1 MTASIPGGRSMSKE
15 KDPIQ
20 EEQEEKEERDSGH
33 QESHEGMEI
42 PDVLPMLPI
51 RDLVVFPYMIVP
63 LVVGRE
69 RSIRALDEALKQN
82 RIVFLTAQHQG
93 EVEDPGTDDVHSLG
107 TVSVIV
113 RMLKTPDGKA
123 KILVQGLQRA
133 RIREFLE
140 TDPFFSVGIELV
152 HEEPLESQTVQIEAM
167 VRTTK
172 EILMRAVHLGK
183 PVPPDVLSVADNV
196 NDPGRL
202 ADLVGSSLDLGL
214 QDAQRVL
221 ETTDPYERLAYVHE
235 VLDREVKVLEIQQKI
250 QDQTKEELSKTQRE
264 YYLRQQMKAIQQE
277 LGDKD
282 ERDEEI
288 QDFRSRVEK
297 AGMPADV
304 LEEVNKQVDRLA
316 KMHPDSAETAIVRT
330 YVEWMVEI
338 PWKKATKDRLD
349 LKVASNV
356 LDEDHYDLEKIK
368 ERILE
373 YLGVLKLKKELKGP
387 ILCLVGPPGVGKTS
401 LGRSIARAMNREFVR
416 MSLGGVRDEAEI
428 RGHRRTYIGALPGRI
443 IQGMKQAG
451 SRNPV
456 FMLDEIDKLGADFRG
471 DPSSALLEVLDP
483 EQNHSFRDHYLAVP
497 YDLSSVMFIAT
508 ANMADPIP
516 QALRDRM
523 EAIHLA
529 GYTAVEKKH
538 IALKYLIPRQMERNG
553 VTEKNFTLSGG
564 ALERII
570 LEYTMEAGVRN
581 LEREI
586 GSVCRKVAK
595 QIALGK
601 KGRTVVT
608 ARNLEKYLGAPRFA
622 GATREDEATT
632 GVAVGL
638 AWTPVGGDTLNIEV
652 SAVQGKGSLTLTGS
666 LGEVMKE
673 SAQAALSY
681 IRSRAEDFGMTAQQ
695 ILSRDI
701 HVHVPSGATPKDGPS
716 AGIAITVAMVSA
728 LLKKA
733 PLPAVAMTGEITL
746 TGRVLPIGG
755 LKEKLLAAKRS
766 FIRKVI
772 IPARNEP
779 DLNEI
784 PRYVLRGMD
793 IVKVQNM
800 DQAMQAIFPKGTLR
814 KRTRRTTRTRDG
826 KKVAGN
832 EAR

>member
-1 MTASIPGGRSMSKE
+1 MSEE
-15 KDPIQ
+15 KDPKRDGN
-20 EEQEEKEERDSGH
+20 KEPDSGV
-33 QESHEGMEI
+33 QKSDEGMEI
-42 PDVLPMLPI
+42 PETLPLLPI

-69 RSIRALDEALKQN
+69 KSIRALDEALKQN
-82 RIVFLTAQHQG
+82 RLVFLAAQHEG
-93 EVEDPGTDDVHSLG
+93 GVEEPGTGDVHKLG

-123 KILVQGLQRA
+123 KILVQGLHRA
-133 RIREFLE
+133 RVREFLE
-140 TDPFFSVGIELV
+140 IEPFFSVNLELV
-152 HEEPLESQTVQIEAM
+152 QEEATEPLTVQVEAM

-172 EILMRAVHLGK
+172 ETLVKAVHLGK
-183 PVPPDVLSVADNV
+183 PVSPDVLSVADNV
-196 NDPGRL
+196 SDPGRL
-202 ADLVGSSLDLGL
+202 ADLVGSSLELGL
-214 QDAQRVL
+214 QDAQQVL
-221 ETTDPYERLAYVHE
+221 EVVDPYERLAYVHE
-235 VLDREVKVLEIQQKI
+235 ILGREVKVLEMQQKI

-282 ERDEEI
+282 ERDEEV
-288 QDFRSRVEK
+288 QELRSRMKK
-297 AGMPADV
+297 AGMPAEVRD
-304 LEEVNKQVDRLA
+304 EVNKQLDRLG
-316 KMHPDSAETAIVRT
+316 KMHPDAAETATLRT
-330 YVEWMVEI
+330 YLEWMVEI
-338 PWKKATKDRLD
+338 PWKRSTKDRLD
-349 LKVASNV
+349 LRMASGV
-356 LDEDHYDLEKIK
+356 LDEDHYDLEKVK

-373 YLGVLKLKKELKGP
+373 FLGVLKLKKELKGP

-401 LGRSIARAMNREFVR
+401 LGRSIARAMDREFVR

-428 RGHRRTYIGALPGRI
+428 RGHRRTYVGALPGRI

-456 FMLDEIDKLGADFRG
+456 FMLDEIDKLGTDFRG

-523 EAIHLA
+523 EIIHLA
-529 GYTAVEKKH
+529 GYTAVEKRH

-553 VTEKNFTLSGG
+553 VSPADFTLSSG
-564 ALERII
+564 ALDRII
-570 LEYTMEAGVRN
+570 HEYTMEAGVRN

-595 QIALGK
+595 KLAMGK
-601 KGRTVVT
+601 KDRTIVT
-608 ARNLEKYLGAPRFA
+608 VKTLENYLGAPRYH
-622 GATREDEATT
+622 TTVREDEART

-638 AWTPVGGDTLNIEV
+638 AWTPVGGETLNIEV

-681 IRSRAEDFGMTAQQ
+681 IRSRATDLGLTVQQ

-716 AGIAITVAMVSA
+716 AGIAITTAMISA
-728 LLKKA
+728 LTKRP

-755 LKEKLLAAKRS
+755 LREKLLAAKRA
-766 FIRKVI
+766 FIKRVVI
-772 IPARNEP
+772 PTRNRP
-779 DLNEI
+779 DLKEI
-784 PRYVLRGMD
+784 PPYISKGMEVITVD
-793 IVKVQNM
+793 NM
-800 DQAMQAIFPKGTLR
+800 DEAMQAIFGKNIFRKTTGSTTKGGRR
-814 KRTRRTTRTRDG
+814 K
-826 KKVAGN
+826 
-832 EAR
+832 

>member
-1 MTASIPGGRSMSKE
+1 MSEE
-15 KDPIQ
+15 KDPKR
-20 EEQEEKEERDSGH
+20 EKNKEPDAG
-33 QESHEGMEI
+33 SHKSDEGMDI
-42 PDVLPMLPI
+42 PETLPLLPI

-82 RIVFLTAQHQG
+82 RLIFLAAQQEG
-93 EVEDPGTDDVHSLG
+93 EIEEPGITDLHKLG

-133 RIREFLE
+133 RVREFLE
-140 TDPFFSVGIELV
+140 IDPFFSVKLELV
-152 HEEPLESQTVQIEAM
+152 EEEMTEPLTVQIEAM

-172 EILMRAVHLGK
+172 EALVRAVHLGK
-183 PVPPDVLSVADNV
+183 PMSPDVLSVAENV
-196 NDPGRL
+196 GDPGRL
-202 ADLVGSSLDLGL
+202 ADLVGSSLELGL
-214 QDAQRVL
+214 QDAQQVL
-221 ETTDPYERLAYVHE
+221 EIIDPFERLAYVHE
-235 VLDREVKVLEIQQKI
+235 ILDREVKVLEMQQKI

-277 LGDKD
+277 LGGKD
-282 ERDEEI
+282 ERDEEV
-288 QDFRSRVEK
+288 QELRSRIKK

-304 LEEVNKQVDRLA
+304 RDDVNKQLDRLA
-316 KMHPDSAETAIVRT
+316 KMHPDAAETATLRT
-330 YVEWMVEI
+330 YLEWMVEI
-338 PWKKATKDRLD
+338 PWKTSTKDRLD
-349 LKVASNV
+349 LKIALNV

-401 LGRSIARAMNREFVR
+401 LGRSIARAMGRKFVR

-428 RGHRRTYIGALPGRI
+428 RGHRRTYVGALPGRI

-483 EQNHSFRDHYLAVP
+483 EQNHNFRDHYLAVP
-497 YDLSSVMFIAT
+497 YDLSAVMFIAT
-508 ANMADPIP
+508 ANMPDPIP

-523 EAIHLA
+523 EIIPLA
-529 GYTAVEKKH
+529 GYTAVEKRH
-538 IALKYLIPRQMERNG
+538 IALRYLIPRQMERNG
-553 VTEKNFTLSGG
+553 VSEATFALSGG
-564 ALERII
+564 ALDRII
-570 LEYTMEAGVRN
+570 HEYTMEAGVRN

-595 QIALGK
+595 KLALGK
-601 KGRTVVT
+601 KGRTVIT
-608 ARNLEKYLGAPRFA
+608 ARTLESYLGAPRYH
-622 GATREDEATT
+622 GAVREDTART

-638 AWTPVGGDTLNIEV
+638 AWTPVGGETLNIEV

-666 LGEVMKE
+666 LGDVMKE

-681 IRSRAEDFGMTAQQ
+681 IRSRASDLGLTVQQ

-716 AGIAITVAMVSA
+716 AGIAITTAMISA
-728 LLKKA
+728 LSKKP

-746 TGRVLPIGG
+746 TGRILPIGG
-755 LKEKLLAAKRS
+755 LREKLLAAKRA
-766 FIRKVI
+766 FIKRVV
-772 IPARNEP
+772 IPARNRP
-779 DLNEI
+779 DLKEI
-784 PRYVLRGMD
+784 PAYVVKGMEIITVED
-793 IVKVQNM
+793 M
-800 DQAMQAIFPKGTLR
+800 DEAMRAIFGRNAFTR
-814 KRTRRTTRTRDG
+814 KKRSAAKSGSG
-826 KKVAGN
+826 KKGSINA
-832 EAR
+832 AS